1 MFKKWVVFSLI
12 LMGNKRKIILTQE
25 EISGRE
31 IVEVKFMGGEKK
43 NKHLGG
49 REEEDEF
56 KKRNLGEKYGE

>member
-12 LMGNKRKIILTQE
+12 SVGNKIIITQE
-25 EISGRE
+25 EIYWRK
-31 IVEVKFMGGEKK
+31 IVEVKFMGEEKK